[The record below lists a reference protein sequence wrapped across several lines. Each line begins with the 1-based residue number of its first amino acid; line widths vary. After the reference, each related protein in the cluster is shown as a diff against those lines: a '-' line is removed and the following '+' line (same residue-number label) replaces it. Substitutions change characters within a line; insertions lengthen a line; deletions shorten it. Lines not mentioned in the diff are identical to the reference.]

1 MKYNFNIYPYDSED
15 LYEEERQL
23 NEDIKSLIPFA
34 IAGSE
39 TEIEING
46 EMVRGRKL
54 NGVLSIL
61 KMLVNVNLSFERLLT
76 RTHLQDLIE
85 TTALTHYE
93 TFRSKQLIAL
103 KENASN
109 PNRQSQL
116 QKIKG
121 KPHNNQTKI

>member
-61 KMLVNVNLSFERLLT
+61 KMLVNVNLSFERLF
-76 RTHLQDLIE
+76 D
-85 TTALTHYE
+85 
-93 TFRSKQLIAL
+93 
-103 KENASN
+103 
-109 PNRQSQL
+109 
-116 QKIKG
+116 
-121 KPHNNQTKI
+121 